1 MKIYGKVREMANVD
15 VTTKISI
22 VAKKI
27 HPNQGDTIIPMWEGT
42 VEKAMKDATVPC
54 GVYDVVSEEKVSE
67 NEVVLTFEYPEF
79 SARDKYIIYR
89 LAKDHN
95 AGKRRTER
103 EFVRY
108 RYTSI
113 ISAKLEA

>member
-1 MKIYGKVREMANVD
+1 MKIYGKVKEMANVD

-22 VAKKI
+22 VAKK
-27 HPNQGDTIIPMWEGT
+27 GDTVIPMWEGT

-54 GVYDVVSEEKVSE
+54 GVYDVISEKKVSE

-79 SARDKYIIYR
+79 STRDEYIIYR
-89 LAKDHN
+89 LAKDHD
-95 AGKRRTER
+95 ADKRRTER

-113 ISAKLEA
+113 ISAKLVA